1 MKILGGEREEVMGKY
16 IRKIMVALLYV
27 ATFGLSVAIFVSNY
41 LCKFMLGT
49 RKHLKK
55 AKEKD
60 LLTQKQEQNRLF
72 MSANGKDVYI
82 TLSLIHI

>member
-55 AKEKD
+55 AK
-60 LLTQKQEQNRLF
+60 
-72 MSANGKDVYI
+72 
-82 TLSLIHI
+82 